1 MNHHEL
7 TEYLA
12 DREVKYP
19 EVAARMI
26 ANWMQGESLK
36 VIAERQNIDPGAA
49 ERRLN
54 LAAVALGC
62 ADRHKLRK
70 LYEFTDDDTDD
81 PRDEV
86 HVMRDP
92 ITDYPAAR
100 DMARAVT
107 ALTLRTNRSVWGSP
121 ASVRDA
127 LLFSSIQHAQQRLDE
142 MHRAGIVR
150 FGRPLDS
157 KGRVRWGVTLC
168 V

>member
-1 MNHHEL
+1 MNHQEL

-19 EVAARMI
+19 EASARMI
-26 ANWMQGESLK
+26 SCWMRGESLA
-36 VIAERQNIDPGAA
+36 VISERQNISPLAA
-49 ERRLN
+49 ERRLD

-62 ADRHKLRK
+62 SDRHKLRRR
-70 LYEFTDDDTDD
+70 YEFTDDETDD

-121 ASVRDA
+121 AAVRDA

>member
-54 LAAVALGC
+54 LAAVALG
-62 ADRHKLRK
+62 
-70 LYEFTDDDTDD
+70 
-81 PRDEV
+81 
-86 HVMRDP
+86 
-92 ITDYPAAR
+92 
-100 DMARAVT
+100 
-107 ALTLRTNRSVWGSP
+107 TNRSVWGSP